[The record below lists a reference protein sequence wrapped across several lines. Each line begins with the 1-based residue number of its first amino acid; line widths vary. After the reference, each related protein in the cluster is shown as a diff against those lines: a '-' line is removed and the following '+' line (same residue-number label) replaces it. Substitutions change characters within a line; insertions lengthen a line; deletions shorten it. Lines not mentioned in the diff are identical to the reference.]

1 MNKINILPNS
11 GERLSFFK
19 LFSEKKYTV
28 EIPIIQRDYAQGRA
42 SKYAVRASFL
52 DALKQYLVQGNPNRD
67 LDFVYGSLIQVN
79 DSFRFVPLDG
89 QQRLTTL
96 FLLHWYLAHIA
107 DQAEFLRT
115 VLYKNGKSLFRYET
129 RASSSEFCDALI
141 CNDVDMQCLLDI
153 GSEKS
158 LSKTIQNL
166 GWFHLSWLNDPTIQ
180 SMLNMLDS
188 IHAKFAGHTELF
200 ERLVDE
206 EKPII
211 TFLFLDLKEFN
222 LSDDLYIKMNARGKP
237 LTDFENFKAKF
248 EQCIKSFQSD
258 VSVYTLSFGG
268 EIGQPVN
275 AYQYFVHKVD
285 TDWADMFWGYHN
297 EALSENSFDDKLMN
311 FIRLII
317 ANYCLIETQNS
328 ETQTKR
334 LGELF
339 GSGGKLKA
347 LSFFKYE
354 DLNCFSAEL
363 VDYLIKMMDLLY
375 NKDLAGERIK
385 IYLDDSEYYD
395 EEDIFKKVIADNTSY
410 PEKLR
415 FFAFYSY
422 LASGKDLAG
431 LVDWSRVI
439 YNLTEN
445 TIINSADIYLR
456 ALISIHALSQHDES
470 ILEVLKK
477 NNDVAGF
484 QPAQVLEER
493 VKAHLMA
500 KSDEWKRLIWAIEKH
515 SFFKGQIGFALNFSG
530 ILDFYRKNKNCDWA
544 FAEDAMYFSEFQ
556 NYTQKGGDL
565 FHLIEGSSAEYDYLW
580 ERAVLSKGVYFT
592 TGSDSRW
599 KNLLSTRGTRNNVDR
614 DHSWKRLLR
623 ISMTPNDQWEKRQS
637 YVKAVFDD
645 PNFDVNDIV
654 DSLQRICD
662 EALNDS
668 ELSVWEKNFIKYKVL
683 FEYCQQGF
691 IYKEGNNILLLGEL
705 YRNHYHSELNSKVF
719 HIEYKQSDEQFLPF
733 KSFKYYDVKGTSNYS
748 CACLEFWTYKE
759 NQYLVTV
766 AYDNKYLLDFNTSDY
781 IECTAEELIC
791 ILDKHGFEV
800 YEEDWGS
807 TYRNCCETSIEAFE
821 VLTNLCSDLRELDSD

>member
-1 MNKINILPNS
+1 MNNINILPNS

-67 LDFVYGSLIQVN
+67 LDFVYGSLIQVG

-107 DQAEFLRT
+107 DQAEFLRKA
-115 VLYKNGKSLFRYET
+115 LYKNGKSLFRYET
-129 RASSSEFCDALI
+129 RASSSDFCDALI
-141 CNDVDMQCLLDI
+141 GNYFDMQCLLDI
-153 GSEKS
+153 ESEKS
-158 LSKTIQNL
+158 LSKTIQNR

-188 IHAKFAGHTELF
+188 IHAKFAGRPDLF
-200 ERLVDE
+200 ERLIDE

-248 EQCIKSFQSD
+248 EQYIKSFQSD

-268 EIGQPVN
+268 KVHQPVD
-275 AYQYFVHKVD
+275 AYQYFVHKID

-297 EALSENSFDDKLMN
+297 EALSEISFDDKLMN

-317 ANYCLIETQNS
+317 ANYCLIEKQNS
-328 ETQTKR
+328 ETLTKR
-334 LGELF
+334 LGGLL

-363 VDYLIKMMDLLY
+363 VDYLINMMDLLY

-385 IYLDDSEYYD
+385 IYLDDSDYYD
-395 EEDIFKKVIADNTSY
+395 EEDTFKKVIADNTSY

-470 ILEVLKK
+470 ILEILKK

-493 VKAHLMA
+493 IKAHLMA
-500 KSDEWKRLIWAIEKH
+500 KSDEWKRLIWAMEKH

-530 ILDFYRKNKNCDWA
+530 ILDFYRKNKNCDWT
-544 FAEDAMYFSEFQ
+544 FAEDAVYFSEFQ
-556 NYTQKGGDL
+556 NYTEKGCKL
-565 FHLIEGSSAEYDYLW
+565 FNLIAVSSADYDYLW

-592 TGSDSRW
+592 SGSDSRW

-623 ISMTPNDQWEKRQS
+623 ISMTANDQWEKRQS

-645 PNFDVNDIV
+645 PNFDANDIV
-654 DSLQRICD
+654 DSLQSICS
-662 EALNDS
+662 EALKNP
-668 ELSVWEKNFIKYKVL
+668 ELAVWKTHFIKYKAL
-683 FEYCQQGF
+683 FEYCRQGF
-691 IYKEGNNILLLGEL
+691 IYEDGNTILLLGEL
-705 YRNHYHSELNSKVF
+705 YRNHYHSELNSRVF
-719 HIEYKQSDEQFLPF
+719 YLKYKQSDEQFSPF
-733 KSFKYYDVKGTSNYS
+733 KSFEYYDVKSTSHYS
-748 CACLEFWTYKE
+748 CACLESWTYKE
-759 NQYLVTV
+759 KEYVVTV
-766 AYDNKYLLDFNTSDY
+766 AYDNKYLLDFNTPNFKA
-781 IECTAEELIC
+781 CTEELIG
-791 ILDKHGFEV
+791 ILDKHQFEL
-800 YEEDWGS
+800 YEEEWGL
-807 TYRNCCETSIEAFE
+807 TYRNSCETSIEAFE
-821 VLTNLCSDLRELDSD
+821 VLTNLCADLRELDSE

>member
-1 MNKINILPNS
+1 MNILPNS

-19 LFSEKKYTV
+19 LFNEKKYTI

-52 DALKQYLVQGNPNRD
+52 DALKQYLIQGKPNRD
-67 LDFVYGSLIQVN
+67 LDFVYGSLIQTG

-96 FLLHWYLAHIA
+96 FLLHWYLAHIS

-115 VLYKNGKSLFRYET
+115 ILYKNHKSLFRYET
-129 RASSSEFCDALI
+129 RASSSEFCDALMG
-141 CNDVDMQCLLDI
+141 NDIDMQRLLNI

-158 LSKTIQNL
+158 LSKTIQNR

-188 IHAKFAGHTELF
+188 IHAKFAGHPDLF
-200 ERLVDE
+200 ARLVDE
-206 EKPII
+206 EKPVI

-248 EQCIKSFQSD
+248 EQRIKSFQSD
-258 VSVYTLSFGG
+258 FLDYTLSFGG
-268 EIGQPVN
+268 KIDQPVD
-275 AYQYFVHKVD
+275 AYQYFVHKID
-285 TDWADMFWGYHN
+285 TDWADIFWGYHD
-297 EALSENSFDDKLMN
+297 EKLSENSFDDKLMN

-317 ANYCLIETQNS
+317 ANYCLIEKQNS
-328 ETQTKR
+328 ENQTKR
-334 LGELF
+334 LGGLL
-339 GSGGKLKA
+339 GSGGKLQA

-354 DLNCFSAEL
+354 DLNCFSADL
-363 VDYLIKMMDLLY
+363 VGYLIKMMDLLY
-375 NKDLAGERIK
+375 DKDLAGERIK
-385 IYLDDSEYYD
+385 IYLGNSDYYD
-395 EEDIFKKVIADNTSY
+395 EEDTFKKVMADNTSY
-410 PEKLR
+410 SEKLR
-415 FFAFYSY
+415 FFAFYTY
-422 LASGKDLAG
+422 LSNGKDLAG

-445 TIINSADIYLR
+445 TIINTDNYLR
-456 ALISIHALSQHDES
+456 ALLSIHALSQRDES
-470 ILEVLKK
+470 ILEVLK
-477 NNDVAGF
+477 NNDDVAGF

-493 VKAHLMA
+493 VKAHLIA
-500 KSDEWKRLIWAIEKH
+500 KSDEWKRLILAIEKH

-530 ILDFYRKNKNCDWA
+530 ILDFYRKNKKCDWTL
-544 FAEDAMYFSEFQ
+544 AEDAVYFSEFK
-556 NYTQKGGDL
+556 NYTEKGSNV
-565 FHLIEGSSAEYDYLW
+565 FNLIGEGSADHDYLW

-592 TGSDSRW
+592 SGSDSRW

-623 ISMTPNDQWEKRQS
+623 ISMTADDQWEQRQS

-654 DSLQRICD
+654 DSLQHICD

-668 ELSVWEKNFIKYKVL
+668 ELAVWKTHFIKHRAL

-691 IYKEGNNILLLGEL
+691 IYEEGSNILLLGEL
-705 YRNHYHSELNSKVF
+705 YRNHYHSELNSRAF
-719 HIEYKQSDEQFLPF
+719 YLEYQQSGENFLPF
-733 KSFKYYDVKGTSNYS
+733 NPLEYYPVKSTYDYS
-748 CACLEFWTYKE
+748 CACLESWTYKE
-759 NQYLVTV
+759 KEYVVTV
-766 AYDNKYLLDFNTSDY
+766 AYDSKYLLDFNTPDY
-781 IECTAEELIC
+781 KECVEELISV
-791 ILDKHGFEV
+791 LNENGFEV
-800 YEEDWGS
+800 YEGDWGC
-807 TYRNCCETSIEAFE
+807 TYRKSCETSVEAFE
-821 VLTNLCSDLRELDSD
+821 ILTNLCSDLRELDSE

>member
-1 MNKINILPNS
+1 MNNINILPNS

-42 SKYAVRASFL
+42 SKHALRASFL

-67 LDFVYGSLIQVN
+67 LDFVYGSLIQAG

-115 VLYKNGKSLFRYET
+115 VLYKNDKSLFRYET

-141 CNDVDMQCLLDI
+141 SNDIDMQCLLDI

-158 LSKTIQNL
+158 LSKTIQNR

-188 IHAKFAGHTELF
+188 IHTKFAGHTDLF
-200 ERLVDE
+200 ARLVDE

-258 VSVYTLSFGG
+258 VSVYTLSLGG
-268 EIGQPVN
+268 EIDQPVD
-275 AYQYFVHKVD
+275 AYQYFVHKID
-285 TDWADMFWGYHN
+285 TDWADMFWAYHD

-311 FIRLII
+311 FIRLVI

-328 ETQTKR
+328 EAQTKR
-334 LGELF
+334 LGGLL
-339 GSGGKLKA
+339 GSGGRLKA

-375 NKDLAGERIK
+375 NKDLVGERIK
-385 IYLDDSEYYD
+385 IYLGDSDYYD

-456 ALISIHALSQHDES
+456 ALISIHVLSQHDES

-493 VKAHLMA
+493 VKAHLMV
-500 KSDEWKRLIWAIEKH
+500 KSDEWKTLILAIEKH

-530 ILDFYRKNKNCDWA
+530 ILDFYRKNKNCDWTLV
-544 FAEDAMYFSEFQ
+544 EDTMYFSEFK
-556 NYTQKGGDL
+556 NYTEKGRHV
-565 FHLIEGSSAEYDYLW
+565 FNLIGESSAKLNYLW

-592 TGSDSRW
+592 SGSDSRW

-623 ISMTPNDQWEKRQS
+623 ISMTANDHWEKRQS

-645 PNFDVNDIV
+645 PNFDANDIV
-654 DSLQRICD
+654 DSLQSICS
-662 EALNDS
+662 EALKNP
-668 ELSVWEKNFIKYKVL
+668 ELAVWKTHFIKYKAL

-691 IYKEGNNILLLGEL
+691 IYEDGNNILLLGEL
-705 YRNHYHSELNSKVF
+705 YRNHYHSELNSRAF
-719 HIEYKQSDEQFLPF
+719 YLDYKQSKVQFLPF
-733 KSFKYYDVKGTSNYS
+733 KSFEYYPVKNTSVYS
-748 CACLEFWTYKE
+748 CACLESWAYKE
-759 NQYLVTV
+759 KQYLVTV
-766 AYDNKYLLDFNTSDY
+766 AYDNKYLLDFSTSDY
-781 IECTAEELIC
+781 KACAKELIS
-791 ILDKHGFEV
+791 ILDKHSFKFS
-800 YEEDWGS
+800 EEDWGV
-807 TYRNCCETSIEAFE
+807 TYRNSCETSIEAFE
-821 VLTNLCSDLRELDSD
+821 ILTNLCTDLRELGSE

>member
-1 MNKINILPNS
+1 MNNINILPNS

-42 SKYAVRASFL
+42 SKHALRASFL

-67 LDFVYGSLIQVN
+67 LDFVYGSLIQAG

-96 FLLHWYLAHIA
+96 FLLHWYLGHIA

-141 CNDVDMQCLLDI
+141 SNDIDMQCLLDI

-158 LSKTIQNL
+158 LSKTIQNR
-166 GWFHLSWLNDPTIQ
+166 GWFHLSWLNDSTIQ

-188 IHAKFAGHTELF
+188 IHAKFAGHTDLF
-200 ERLVDE
+200 ARLVDE

-248 EQCIKSFQSD
+248 EQRIKSFQSD

-268 EIGQPVN
+268 EIDQPVD

-285 TDWADMFWGYHN
+285 TDWADMFWGYHD

-334 LGELF
+334 LGGLL
-339 GSGGKLKA
+339 GSGGRLKA

-375 NKDLAGERIK
+375 NKDLVGERIK
-385 IYLDDSEYYD
+385 IYLGDSDYYD

-456 ALISIHALSQHDES
+456 ALISIHVLSQHDES

-493 VKAHLMA
+493 VKAHLMV
-500 KSDEWKRLIWAIEKH
+500 KSDEWKTLILAIEKH

-530 ILDFYRKNKNCDWA
+530 ILDFYRKNKNCDWTLV
-544 FAEDAMYFSEFQ
+544 EDTMYFSEFK
-556 NYTQKGGDL
+556 NYTEKGSHV
-565 FHLIEGSSAEYDYLW
+565 FNLIGESSAKLDYLW

-592 TGSDSRW
+592 GSRDSRW

-623 ISMTPNDQWEKRQS
+623 ISMTANDHWEKRQS

-645 PNFDVNDIV
+645 PNFDVSDIV
-654 DSLQRICD
+654 DSLQSICS
-662 EALNDS
+662 EALKNP
-668 ELSVWEKNFIKYKVL
+668 ELAVWKTHFIKYKTL

-691 IYKEGNNILLLGEL
+691 IYEDGNNILLLGEL
-705 YRNHYHSELNSKVF
+705 YRNHYHSELNSRAF
-719 HIEYKQSDEQFLPF
+719 YLDYKQSKVQFLPF
-733 KSFKYYDVKGTSNYS
+733 KSFEYSPVKTTSVYS
-748 CACLEFWTYKE
+748 CAYLESWAYKE
-759 NQYLVTV
+759 KQYLVTV

-781 IECTAEELIC
+781 KACAKELIS
-791 ILDKHGFEV
+791 ILDKHSFKFS
-800 YEEDWGS
+800 EEDWGV
-807 TYRNCCETSIEAFE
+807 TYRNSCETAIEAFE
-821 VLTNLCSDLRELDSD
+821 ILTNLCSDLRELGSE